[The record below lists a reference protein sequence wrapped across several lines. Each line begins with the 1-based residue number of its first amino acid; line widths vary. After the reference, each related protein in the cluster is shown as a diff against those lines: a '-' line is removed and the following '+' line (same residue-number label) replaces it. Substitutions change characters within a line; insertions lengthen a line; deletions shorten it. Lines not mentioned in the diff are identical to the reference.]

1 MSLSPHH
8 RNDIPETTS
17 RGWRDKWLKPLDG
30 SEITPARIAVGI
42 TAAALVLGSLIMA
55 NWVTTDYG
63 FIPVGFGFEATAGT
77 LFAGVML
84 ASRDAVQDALGRW
97 AVVLMIVLGTTISLL
112 ISAPQIAI
120 AAAVA
125 FGVAELLDFAV
136 YTPIRSR
143 SIIGDKRWAVAVVL
157 SNIVGA
163 FADTVIF
170 LGIAFGIDAIMPALA
185 GQMVGKM
192 WATVAYLVIGWL
204 VAKTILDRLRSE
216 GKLGTPSWVPQE
228 NELSAQENPQ
238 LRKENKV

>member
-1 MSLSPHH
+1 MSLSPHP
-8 RNDIPETTS
+8 RNGI
-17 RGWRDKWLKPLDG
+17 DKDQWKALSDAWLKPLSG
-30 SEITPARIAVGI
+30 AAITRGRIAIGI
-42 TAAALVLGSLIMA
+42 TAALLVMGSLLAA

-97 AVVLMIVLGTTISLL
+97 AVVAMILLGTVVSLL

-136 YTPIRSR
+136 YTPIRNR
-143 SIIGDKRWAVAVVL
+143 SVIGDKRWAIAVVL

-170 LGIAFGIDAIMPALA
+170 LGIAFGPAAIMPALP
-185 GQMVGKM
+185 GQMVGKL
-192 WATVAYLVIGWL
+192 WATLAYLVLGWIA
-204 VAKTILDRLRSE
+204 AKLILDKLRAK
-216 GKLGTPSWVPQE
+216 GKLGHPAPEREESLETV
-228 NELSAQENPQ
+228 
-238 LRKENKV
+238 